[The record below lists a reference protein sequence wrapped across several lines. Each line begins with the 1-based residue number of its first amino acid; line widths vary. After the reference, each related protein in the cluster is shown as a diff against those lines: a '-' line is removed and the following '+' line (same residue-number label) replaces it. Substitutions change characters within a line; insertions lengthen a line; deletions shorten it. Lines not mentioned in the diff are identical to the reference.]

1 MMIIII
7 FLIVINLIII
17 EFLYKKQNNLDKKYL
32 KKKDTNFELFWKE
45 YDNLDKWIIILW
57 WISFIYG
64 FLIFILLFI

>member
-1 MMIIII
+1 MIII

-64 FLIFILLFI
+64 SLIFILLFI

>member
-32 KKKDTNFELFWKE
+32 KKKDTNFELFWKK

-57 WISFIYG
+57 WISCIYG

>member
-32 KKKDTNFELFWKE
+32 KKKDTNFELFWKK

>member
-1 MMIIII
+1 MIIII